1 MMQTS
6 KQALLWKTL
15 KEKKVQCLA
24 CCQFCLIEHGERG
37 FCGVRQNNQGELFT
51 LVGDNVA
58 AMNVDP
64 VEKKPLFHF
73 MPGSMT
79 LSLGTMGCNFSC
91 SFCQNYT
98 LSQPPKEHQFR
109 EGQPVTP
116 EQLVSTAR
124 EYRAGSISYTYSE
137 PTIFIELVLETARL
151 AKEKKL
157 KNIIVSNGFQ
167 SPDCLKE
174 MEGLIDAANIDLK
187 AYTESFYR
195 DQCKARLKPVL
206 DNLVKIREMG
216 WWLEVTTLII
226 PGLNDSPGE
235 LKDIAGFIKNNL
247 GAHTPWHISRFHPT
261 FNLTDRQST
270 PVETIEQAWH
280 TGKEAG
286 LEYVYTGNIP
296 GHDGENT
303 YCPGCGETVVSRLG
317 FQLRNVNIDK
327 GACAGCGREIAG
339 YKMSRA

>member
-1 MMQTS
+1 MQS
-6 KQALLWKTL
+6 PKPAVLWKPL
-15 KEKKVQCLA
+15 KENQIQCQA
-24 CCQFCLIEHGERG
+24 CSQFCLIEQGERG
-37 FCGVRQNNQGELFT
+37 ICGVRRNTQGQLFT

-58 AMNVDP
+58 ALNVDP

-73 MPGSMT
+73 MPGSTT

-109 EGQPVTP
+109 EGQPITP
-116 EQLVSTAR
+116 EQLVNTAR

-137 PTIFIELVLETARL
+137 PTVFIELVLETARR
-151 AKEKKL
+151 AKDRKL

-174 MEGLIDAANIDLK
+174 MNGVIDAANIDLK
-187 AYTESFYR
+187 AFTETFYR
-195 DQCKARLKPVL
+195 DQCRARLKPVL

-216 WWLEVTTLII
+216 WWLEVTTLVI
-226 PGLNDSPGE
+226 PGLNDSIRE
-235 LKDIAGFIKNNL
+235 IESIAGFIGKNL

-261 FNLTDRQST
+261 FNLTDRQAT
-270 PVETIEQAWH
+270 PVETIEMAWQA
-280 TGKEAG
+280 GKKAG

-303 YCPGCGETVVSRLG
+303 CCPGCGEVVVSRLG
-317 FQLRNVNIDK
+317 FQLRGVRLDK
-327 GACAGCGREIAG
+327 GACAACGRAIAG
-339 YKMSRA
+339 YRMSGD